1 MGQVFLVRHAQAS
14 FASDDYDQL
23 SDLGVTQAR
32 LLAAWF
38 TRVNQ
43 RFTHA
48 AMGTLR
54 RHAQTAEAFL
64 GALPEPLRPPGAA
77 TCDGGFDEYDS
88 GDVIVR
94 HRPDLADRGAIQRFI
109 AQSPDPRRAFQEVFA
124 RAMERWARGQHDHD
138 YREPWRTFRARCVSA
153 LERTIAAAGGSRE
166 IVIVSSGGPIAAI
179 CQHVTGMS
187 DAKAVELNWSL
198 VNSSVTRLL
207 YGRGRVSLH
216 VLNAYPH
223 LEAADAPGCV
233 TYR

>member
-23 SDLGVTQAR
+23 SELGLIQSR

-38 TRVNQ
+38 ERARQ
-43 RFTHA
+43 RFNLLA
-48 AMGTLR
+48 LGTLR
-54 RHAQTAEAFL
+54 RQAQTAEAFL
-64 GALPEPLRPPGAA
+64 AALPASLRPPGAPVV
-77 TCDGGFDEYDS
+77 DGGFDEYDS

-94 HRPDLADRGAIQRFI
+94 HRPDLADRAAIQRFI
-109 AQSPDPRRAFQEVFA
+109 TRSEDPRRAFQEVFA
-124 RAMERWARGQHDHD
+124 RAMMRWASGEHDHE
-138 YREPWRTFRARCVSA
+138 YRESWAAFRGRCVAA
-153 LERTIAAAGGSRE
+153 LERTITAAGPSQD
-166 IVIVSSGGPIAAI
+166 VLVFSSGGPIAAL
-179 CQHVTGMS
+179 CQHATGMA
-187 DAKAVELNWSL
+187 DAKTLELNWSL

-223 LEAADAPGCV
+223 LETSDVPGCI